1 MKNLYESILD
11 DEEVLMNDVR
21 NDGLTGFEGA
31 LSTTMKEISSRFQK
45 ASKDKKLKNIKLP
58 SDEDIYA
65 CVYEVFKNAASRGK
79 KLTST
84 FSGNNLF
91 EYCKILYTGKLSAEQ
106 LNDERPVKNNVIY
119 PHESATTIREY
130 FDNAGYGREIK
141 IKCNIGVVLLR
152 INIDGYWHNEGGKPY
167 MKFTIGIDYKG
178 DKKAAKNIMPLDA
191 FGHEIHEGDWCA
203 GTTKTISQIIYGK
216 AKFTKAKD
224 KMYIDKCTVEFANC
238 IVIKH
243 DGKPVDMS
251 DVKDKSIELKY

>member
-11 DEEVLMNDVR
+11 DEEVLTGNLQKDIDFGGFK
-21 NDGLTGFEGA
+21 NAIHTLTN
-31 LSTTMKEISSRFQK
+31 EISERFKK
-45 ASKDKKLKNIKLP
+45 ASKDKKLKELKFPDDHDIHEAIVYLFKGVISHGKVPSSNFKGYYFKLK
-58 SDEDIYA
+58 IY
-65 CVYEVFKNAASRGK
+65 
-79 KLTST
+79 
-84 FSGNNLF
+84 
-91 EYCKILYTGKLSAEQ
+91 YTGKKDAYT
-106 LNDERPVKNNVIY
+106 LNDERPKDGNITGAAEESNIINDYLGY
-119 PHESATTIREY
+119 PEL
-130 FDNAGYGREIK
+130 K
-141 IKCNIGVVLLR
+141 IKCDTGIILLEPSCF
-152 INIDGYWHNEGGKPY
+152 GYWHDDGDKPY
-167 MKFTIGIDYKG
+167 LILGVDLNYKG
-178 DKKAAKNIMPLDA
+178 NKKAAQNIIPRDV